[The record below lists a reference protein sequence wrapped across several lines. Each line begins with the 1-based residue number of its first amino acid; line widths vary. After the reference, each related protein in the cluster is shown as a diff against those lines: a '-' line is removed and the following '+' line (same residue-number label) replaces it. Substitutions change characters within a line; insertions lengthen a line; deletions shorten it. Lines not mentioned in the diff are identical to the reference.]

1 MIAWMV
7 ELKGVT
13 KVYGSRVALNVPD
26 LTIARN
32 RVTALIGPSGCGKST
47 LLRLVLGLIDPD
59 SGTVRVDG
67 TQMTER
73 SKIEIRQKVGY
84 VVQDGGL
91 FPHLTAG
98 ENVALMAR
106 YLGTPSEAVDKRVK
120 ELSQLTHIEPD
131 MLRRYPGELS
141 GGQRQRIG
149 LMRALALD
157 PALLLLD
164 EPLGALDP
172 LVRARLQTDLREI
185 FEKRAKTVLFV
196 THDMGEAAYLA
207 DDIVLLR
214 DGRIVQE
221 GTLEQFQANPAEPFV
236 TEFLSAQRQVGA
248 IA

>member
-1 MIAWMV
+1 MIACMV

-13 KVYGSRVALNVPD
+13 KRYESREALNVPE

-47 LLRLVLGLIDPD
+47 LLRLVLGLIAPD
-59 SGTVRVDG
+59 TGTITIDG
-67 TQMTER
+67 TLMADNT
-73 SKIEIRQKVGY
+73 KIDIRKKIGY

-98 ENVALMAR
+98 ENVALMPS
-106 YLGTPSEAVDKRVK
+106 YLGTSPDKVGQKLK
-120 ELSQLTHIEPD
+120 ELSDLTRIEPD
-131 MLRRYPGELS
+131 MLNRYPAELS
-141 GGQRQRIG
+141 GGQKQRIG

-157 PALLLLD
+157 PEVLLLD

-172 LVRARLQTDLREI
+172 LVRARLQSDLKEI
-185 FEKRAKTVLFV
+185 FEKRAKTVILV

-207 DDIVLLR
+207 NDIVLLK

-221 GTLEQFQANPAEPFV
+221 GTLEQFQKKPADPFV
-236 TEFLSAQRQVGA
+236 TEFLNAQRQVGA
-248 IA
+248 IG